1 MSPSRRRS
9 RNYWQADII
18 SRASATMAECAKVY
32 AAPAAALAA
41 E

>member
-1 MSPSRRRS
+1 VAG
-9 RNYWQADII
+9 NYWQADPI